1 MISDKSLRAA
11 QGTQQRSAAAEE
23 ELATLLE
30 IALRIEELR
39 TKAPDICE
47 ERVWERIKREL

>member
-1 MISDKSLRAA
+1 MTSDKSSRAA
-11 QGTQQRSAAAEE
+11 QGAQQRSAAAEE

-39 TKAPDICE
+39 AKAPDICE